1 MKRILRVVGIVAVL
15 LLVIAAA
22 LPFLIDANQFR
33 PRLESELS
41 KSLGREV
48 KVGNLK
54 LSILSGGVS
63 ADDLSIADDPAF
75 GRSPF
80 LKAKSLSIGV
90 EMWPLIL
97 SRKLHVTGV
106 AIDQPQIELLHFSH
120 GTVMPFT
127 LSAVVAG
134 GGNVKLT
141 GKAGPLNLDDVV
153 LTPVNA
159 SLKVTGLDLAGSG
172 LMEAASGIAGLVAV
186 DGAADS
192 NGQN

>member
-1 MKRILRVVGIVAVL
+1 MKRMLRVVGIVAVL
-15 LLVIAAA
+15 LLIIAAA

-41 KSLGREV
+41 KALGREV

-75 GRSPF
+75 SRSPF

-106 AIDQPQIELLHFSH
+106 VIDQPQIALLQSAPGDWNFSKLGSKTG
-120 GTVMPFT
+120 GT
-127 LSAVVAG
+127 
-134 GGNVKLT
+134 T
-141 GKAGPLNLDDVV
+141 GPAPAQTSEKSD
-153 LTPVNA
+153 
-159 SLKVTGLDLAGSG
+159 LDLS
-172 LMEAASGIAGLVAV
+172 
-186 DGAADS
+186 
-192 NGQN
+192 